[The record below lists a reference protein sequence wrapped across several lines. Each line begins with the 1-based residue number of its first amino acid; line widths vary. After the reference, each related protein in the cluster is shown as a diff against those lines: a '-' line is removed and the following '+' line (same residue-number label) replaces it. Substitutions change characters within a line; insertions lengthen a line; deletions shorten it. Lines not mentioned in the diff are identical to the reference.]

1 MLGAMKVLIVGH
13 GFVGQAVHYGFSNQ
27 QITVVDPKYS
37 GQNGN
42 YLCEMPED
50 TCYYDLIFVCVPT
63 PMGADG
69 DCNVTILDQ
78 IMGNIKPCPNNT
90 EQLIVIKST
99 IPPRKIAKYD
109 RSNVV
114 YNPEFLTERSAA
126 EQFVDPQF
134 HVIGGYEDKCK
145 RLKQYYNDFSLCNP
159 CPVHIMGLEEASFT
173 KYAIN
178 SFLAMKI
185 TFFNQLY
192 DVTQGFNFEQII
204 KAVGS
209 DKRIGQ
215 SHTKVPGF
223 DMKRGY
229 GGACFPKDTAAMI
242 KEYPE
247 LTLIE
252 KCVKINNQYRSEYS
266 LDEREKVQNV
276 NYGQTKSTIC
286 VENNDQ

>member
-1 MLGAMKVLIVGH
+1 MKVLIVGH

-27 QITVVDPKYS
+27 QVTAVDPKYS
-37 GQNGN
+37 GLNPL
-42 YLCEMPED
+42 YLMEIPED
-50 TCYYDLIFVCVPT
+50 TCKYDIVFICVPT
-63 PMGADG
+63 PMSADG
-69 DCNVTILDQ
+69 SCNVSILDQ
-78 IMGNIKPCPNNT
+78 VMARFRPCPNNPD
-90 EQLIVIKST
+90 QLIVIKST
-99 IPPRKIAKYD
+99 VPPRKIAKYQ

-114 YNPEFLTERSAA
+114 YNPEFLTEKSAA

-134 HVIGGYEDKCK
+134 HVFGGYRDKCE
-145 RLKQYYNDFSLCNP
+145 RLEQYYNDFSLCNP

-178 SFLAMKI
+178 SFLAMKV

-192 DVTQGFNFEQII
+192 DVTQGFNFENII

-223 DMKRGY
+223 DRRRGY
-229 GGACFPKDTAAMI
+229 GGACFPKDTSAMI
-242 KEYPE
+242 NDYPE
-247 LTLIE
+247 LTLLE

-266 LDEREKVQNV
+266 LDEREKEQHV
-276 NYGQTKSTIC
+276 NYGQAKEELKDKDNGGSIS
-286 VENNDQ
+286 V

>member
-1 MLGAMKVLIVGH
+1 
-13 GFVGQAVHYGFSNQ
+13 
-27 QITVVDPKYS
+27 
-37 GQNGN
+37 
-42 YLCEMPED
+42 
-50 TCYYDLIFVCVPT
+50 
-63 PMGADG
+63 MGADG
-69 DCNVTILDQ
+69 DCNVSILDQ
-78 IMGNIKPCPNNT
+78 VMGNIKPCPNNP

-99 IPPRKIAKYD
+99 IPPRKIAKYN

-145 RLKQYYNDFSLCNP
+145 RLEQYYNDFSLCNP

-229 GGACFPKDTAAMI
+229 GGACFPKDTAALI

-276 NYGQTKSTIC
+276 NYGQTQEEQQDWHNPNPS
-286 VENNDQ
+286 